1 MLKRILVL
9 SMMIISM
16 PSFATDVTGGET
28 CDTDVL
34 NTDTGP
40 VNLRAEF
47 EPEVINLKWYND
59 GNQITVPTASNSCT
73 YDTPISLPAN
83 PVKPGYKFK
92 GWKVR
97 LEYDFSTIDASII
110 ADDQYAKNGQGQC
123 YSGYIFTS
131 SFCTSSFSDLNN
143 NEWKVIYSHGTLY
156 GESLVKDGNCYCRA
170 TGYIPAGS
178 TIKYAPTHPT
188 GWIYQRPDDGLC
200 TIHCCPLYDEVW
212 RKEVLGQQ

>member
-1 MLKRILVL
+1 
-9 SMMIISM
+9 M

-73 YDTPISLPAN
+73 YDTPINLPTD

-92 GWKVR
+92 GWK
-97 LEYDFSTIDASII
+97 LAYDFSTIDANIRGQT
-110 ADDQYAKNGQGQC
+110 QYSKNGNGIC
-123 YSGYIFTS
+123 RNGNFDIVT
-131 SFCTSSFSDLNN
+131 CDESFSDLNN
-143 NEWKVIYSHGTLY
+143 NEWKVIYPHGKLY

-178 TIKYAPTHPT
+178 TIKYVPEHPT
-188 GWIYQRPDDGLC
+188 GWIFQRVDDGLC
-200 TIHCCPLYDEVW
+200 DAHCPPIDSVSW
-212 RKEVLGQQ
+212 RKQILGQQ